1 MRAMVVDTDM
11 VSYIYKK
18 DTRAAKYEPHLVNAI
33 TSISFM
39 TLAEMERWGVSR
51 NWGLRRHAEMLSI
64 ALGRFAVIESNHA
77 LCRQW
82 AEVTEAARRTG
93 RVIRPNVTWIAAT
106 ALLYGAELVAHNA
119 ADFSF
124 LPGLTIITEA

>member
-1 MRAMVVDTDM
+1 MRAMIVDTDV

-39 TLAEMERWGVSR
+39 TLAELERWAIGR
-51 NWGLRRHAEMLSI
+51 NWGAQRHAEMLTKV
-64 ALGRFAVIESNHA
+64 LGRFAVIESNHA

-82 AEVTEAARRTG
+82 AEVSEAARRVG
-93 RVIRPNVTWIAAT
+93 GVIRPNDAWIAAT
-106 ALLYGAELVAHNA
+106 ALLYGAELVTHNTS
-119 ADFSF
+119 DFDF
-124 LPGLTIITEA
+124 LPGLQVITEA